1 MGKRPAESESFLGN
15 MSSTQWEETVFDAK
29 RREASHGNGT

>member
-1 MGKRPAESESFLGN
+1 MGKRPAKRESFEGN

>member
-15 MSSTQWEETVFDAK
+15 MSSTQWEETDFDAK
-29 RREASHGNGT
+29 RRAAGHGNGT